1 MYKRQLTLWEIYER
15 ATPFAS
21 MPEAA
26 VVNQVLSGRR
36 PKLAK
41 TPESTRPLV
50 EACWSEDP
58 KERPG
63 ADRVALMLTNLWT
76 NHPDH
81 EPTKS
86 GDETEISEGPPSA
99 GEKKKKSDEKAAAKK
114 KAEAKKKEEEAAAKE
129 ARDAEA
135 AVSDLLSRLR
145 RWRDGDAATR
155 RRAGLRRLT
164 TRRSAPSPPRGLG
177 RSRSSGRSA
186 AWARRR
192 RSSTARTCSRSCAGR
207 ARARRRRSTCASSER
222 EGGGADE
229 EARGSRA

>member
-1 MYKRQLTLWEIYER
+1 M
-15 ATPFAS
+15 
-21 MPEAA
+21 
-26 VVNQVLSGRR
+26 
-36 PKLAK
+36 
-41 TPESTRPLV
+41 LV
-50 EACWSEDP
+50 EDP

-86 GDETEISEGPPSA
+86 GDETDASEAPPSA

-114 KAEAKKKEEEAAAKE
+114 KAAKKKEEEAAAAKE
-129 ARDAEA
+129 ARDADA

-145 RWRDGDAATR
+145 RWRNGDAATR
-155 RRAGLRRLT
+155 GTAAFDDATLGAIAAARPRSLAG
-164 TRRSAPSPPRGLG
+164 
-177 RSRSSGRSA
+177 SGRSA